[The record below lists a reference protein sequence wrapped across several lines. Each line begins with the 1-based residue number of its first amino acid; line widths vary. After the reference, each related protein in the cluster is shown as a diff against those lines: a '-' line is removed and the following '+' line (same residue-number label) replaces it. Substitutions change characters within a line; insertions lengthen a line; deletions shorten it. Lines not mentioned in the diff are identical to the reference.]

1 MIYFLEVLSAKP
13 LAAFSAMVF
22 WSFFVLLFHPH
33 FRQWFNSIFFSTT
46 TTTHIQSFDA
56 LRGLAALGVFLGH
69 IFHWSYPIFKDVQ
82 LSFNVLAYISNKA
95 VPVFAMLSAYLIC
108 RQLSISYTE
117 PSIQNIRRYFSR
129 RFFRIYPLYFFCFI
143 LFCIVSRVYYTHEDI
158 KPLSFMMSDLLMFRV
173 FGASVYANPVTW
185 SLYVE
190 VFFYLVAPL
199 IVWGIPR
206 KMFLSAIT
214 IIFLALVIGDQ
225 GSGSKEFWL
234 IKYFLLGMMAFEL
247 PRKYLFLQS
256 SFLGY
261 FFVAVGAIFFLFD
274 LNGPA
279 CDIFSRLP
287 LVSKS
292 PGNFYTIG
300 LGLSFG
306 CMLIGLPYAP
316 IVARLLSI
324 KPLLLLGLISYSLY
338 LLHPIYL
345 MLNFSELQNTIQ
357 FRGKVLSQQFSMQ
370 QPLPNWYF
378 WGVLMVGLIPWATL
392 SYLFIE
398 RPFLRINLKSAQLT
412 YNGKE
417 KLTSRGR
424 GC

>member
-1 MIYFLEVLSAKP
+1 
-13 LAAFSAMVF
+13 
-22 WSFFVLLFHPH
+22 
-33 FRQWFNSIFFSTT
+33 
-46 TTTHIQSFDA
+46 
-56 LRGLAALGVFLGH
+56 
-69 IFHWSYPIFKDVQ
+69 
-82 LSFNVLAYISNKA
+82 
-95 VPVFAMLSAYLIC
+95 
-108 RQLSISYTE
+108 
-117 PSIQNIRRYFSR
+117 
-129 RFFRIYPLYFFCFI
+129 
-143 LFCIVSRVYYTHEDI
+143 
-158 KPLSFMMSDLLMFRV
+158 MSDLLMFRV
-173 FGASVYANPVTW
+173 FGASVYGNPVTW

-190 VFFYLVAPL
+190 VFFYLVVPL

-206 KMFLSAIT
+206 KMFLGAIT
-214 IIFLALVIGDQ
+214 VSFLALVIGDQ

-234 IKYFLLGMMAFEL
+234 IKYFLLGIMAFEL

-256 SFLGY
+256 SFFGY
-261 FFVAVGAIFFLFD
+261 SFVAMGAVFFLFD

-279 CDIFSRLP
+279 CDIFNRLH
-287 LVSKS
+287 LVSQS

-306 CMLIGLPYAP
+306 FMLIGLPYAP

-345 MLNFSELQNTIQ
+345 MLNFPELQDTLH
-357 FRGKVLSQQFSMQ
+357 FGGKVLSQQFAMQ

-398 RPFLRINLKSAQLT
+398 RPFFRLNPKTAPLT
-412 YNGKE
+412 YNDKE
-417 KLTSRGR
+417 KLTSMGR